1 MKKLFILM
9 AVLIV
14 IPLLI
19 TACGGSSSTTTPSAA
34 APPAQAP
41 PASAAQPSQPAVKP
55 LATEA
60 PAAGQPQYGGTFIYS
75 HSMGMSSVATP
86 YDNNMQT
93 RASRC
98 ALEPLLTSTAADEP
112 RPFLADSWFE
122 DPNGKFITL
131 KLHKGIKFQDGT
143 DFNAA
148 AVKWNLE
155 AFKAANIAG
164 SAVLQKVD
172 TFEVVDDYTIKL
184 NLKAYDAT
192 ILLSLAQ
199 GGIGLMPSPAA
210 LQKPTTSENVA
221 QVHVVG
227 TGPFTFV
234 NWSMDQWAKYKKW
247 DGYWQKGKP
256 YVDAVEIRNTTDIT
270 VAIMSFKAGEV
281 HAVITLD
288 PNDCV
293 QLANEGY
300 KVVKLPMFFVHN
312 IVPDSAN
319 PQSPFKDKR
328 VREALEYA
336 INREAIAK
344 AVGKGYFEPA
354 YQMAD
359 KTDLW
364 YQTGMIERKF
374 DPAKAKQLLADA
386 GFPNGFNTK
395 LTTTPQIR
403 KEQLI
408 AVQTY
413 LKDVGIQTTLDMA
426 DLPRFFESTQ
436 KGWEGLLLPGI
447 PIGST
452 FTNINGRFN
461 SDYYSYPSA
470 MKPAGFKEKYAACL
484 ATVDYNA
491 RLTMLKELLKMLID
505 EAVFT
510 PYIVDQDRM
519 VTTDKVQDFQ
529 FNANHTMD
537 YWNPSGVWLKK

>member
-1 MKKLFILM
+1 MKRLITLM

-14 IPLLI
+14 FTFLI
-19 TACGGSSSTTTPSAA
+19 ASCGGNASTTATQPS
-34 APPAQAP
+34 AQAP
-41 PASAAQPSQPAVKP
+41 AAQPAAAALANPSPSQPA
-55 LATEA
+55 
-60 PAAGQPQYGGTFIYS
+60 AAGQPQYGGTFIYS

-86 YDNNMQT
+86 LDNNMQT

-98 ALEPLLTSTAADEP
+98 ALEPLLTSTGADEP
-112 RPFLADSWFE
+112 RPFLADSWEE

-148 AVKWNLE
+148 AVKWVLE
-155 AFKAANIAG
+155 AYKNGNIAG
-164 SAVLQKVD
+164 SAVLQKVAS
-172 TFEVVDDYTIKL
+172 FEVVDDYTIKL
-184 NLKAYDAT
+184 NLSQYDAT

-199 GGIGLMPSPAA
+199 GGIGLIPSPTA
-210 LQKPTTSENVA
+210 LQKPATSENQA

-227 TGPFTFV
+227 TGPFTFTS
-234 NWSMDQWAKYKKW
+234 WSMDQWAKYKKW

-281 HAVITLD
+281 NAVITLD

-359 KTDLW
+359 KTDPW
-364 YQTGMIERKF
+364 YQGGVIERKF

-386 GFPNGFNTK
+386 GFPNGFTTK

-408 AVQTY
+408 AVQTF
-413 LKDVGIQTTLDMA
+413 LKDVGIQTNLDMA

-436 KGWEGLLLPGI
+436 KGWDGLLLPGI

-452 FTNINGRFN
+452 FTNLNGRFN

-470 MKPAGFKEKYAACL
+470 LKPAGFKEKYATLL
-484 ATVDYNA
+484 ATVDYGS
-491 RLTMLKELLKMLID
+491 RMTQLKVLLKMLID

-537 YWNPSGVWLKK
+537 YWNPSGIWLKK

>member
-1 MKKLFILM
+1 MKKLFILVG
-9 AVLIV
+9 VLIV
-14 IPLLI
+14 VSFL
-19 TACGGSSSTTTPSAA
+19 AA
-34 APPAQAP
+34 SC
-41 PASAAQPSQPAVKP
+41 ASAASTTVAPPPVKTSATQPSQPAASQP
-55 LATEA
+55 Q
-60 PAAGQPQYGGTFIYS
+60 AAAQPQYGGTFIYA

-98 ALEPLLTSTAADEP
+98 ALEPLLTSTSADEP
-112 RPFLADSWFE
+112 RPFLADSWEE
-122 DPNGKFITL
+122 DPNGKYITL

-164 SAVLQKVD
+164 SNVLQKVSS
-172 TFEVVDDYTIKL
+172 FEVVDDYTVKL
-184 NLKAYDAT
+184 NLSQYDAT
-192 ILLSLAQ
+192 IILSLAQ

-210 LQKPTTSENVA
+210 LQKPATSENQA

-227 TGPFTFV
+227 TGPFTFTS
-234 NWSMDQWAKYKKW
+234 WSMDQWAKYKKW

-270 VAIMSFKAGEV
+270 VSIMSFKAGEV

-300 KVVKLPMFFVHN
+300 KVVKLPMYFVHN

-319 PQSPFKDKR
+319 SQSPFKDKK

-336 INREAIAK
+336 IDREAIAK
-344 AVGKGYFEPA
+344 SVGKGYFEPA

-359 KTDLW
+359 KTDPW
-364 YQTGMIERKF
+364 YQSGLIERKY
-374 DPAKAKQLLADA
+374 DPAKAKQLLAEA
-386 GFPNGFNTK
+386 GYPNGFNTK

-408 AVQTY
+408 AVQTF

-426 DLPRFFESTQ
+426 DLPRFFECAQ
-436 KGWEGLLLPGI
+436 KGWDGLLLPGI

-470 MKPAGFKEKYAACL
+470 MKPAGFKEKYAALL
-484 ATVDYNA
+484 ATVDYNS
-491 RLTMLKELLKMLID
+491 RMTQLKVLLKMLID

-519 VTTDKVQDFQ
+519 VTTEKVQDFQ

>member
-1 MKKLFILM
+1 MKKLSILL
-9 AVLIV
+9 AIV
-14 IPLLI
+14 II
-19 TACGGSSSTTTPSAA
+19 ISFVIAGCGGSTTTTTSAPPPAAPASAQPSAA
-34 APPAQAP
+34 APPASQAT
-41 PASAAQPSQPAVKP
+41 Q
-55 LATEA
+55 A

-75 HSMGMSSVATP
+75 HSMGMTSVATP
-86 YDNNMQT
+86 FDNNMQT

-98 ALEPLLTSTAADEP
+98 ALEPLLTSTSADEP
-112 RPFLADSWFE
+112 RPFLADSWEE
-122 DPNGKFITL
+122 DPNGKFIIL

-164 SAVLQKVD
+164 SAVLQKVSS
-172 TFEVVDDYTIKL
+172 FEIVDDYTLKL
-184 NLKAYDAT
+184 NLSAYDAT

-199 GGIGLMPSPAA
+199 GGIGLMPSPTA
-210 LQKPTTSENVA
+210 LQKPATSENQA

-227 TGPFTFV
+227 TGPFTFTS
-234 NWSMDQWAKYKKW
+234 WSMDQWAKYKKW

-256 YVDAVEIRNTTDIT
+256 YIDAVEIRNTTDIT

-293 QLANEGY
+293 QLANEGF

-344 AVGKGYFEPA
+344 SVGKGYFEPA

-364 YQTGMIERKF
+364 YQSGMIERKY

-386 GFPNGFNTK
+386 GYPNGFTTK

-408 AVQTY
+408 AVQTF
-413 LKDVGIQTTLDMA
+413 LKDVGIVTNLDMA

-436 KGWEGLLLPGI
+436 KGWDGLLLPGI

-452 FTNINGRFN
+452 FTNLNGRFN

-470 MKPAGFKEKYAACL
+470 LKPEGFKEKYATLL
-484 ATVDYNA
+484 ATVDYNS
-491 RLTMLKELLKMLID
+491 RMTQLKVLLKMLID

>member
-1 MKKLFILM
+1 
-9 AVLIV
+9 
-14 IPLLI
+14 
-19 TACGGSSSTTTPSAA
+19 
-34 APPAQAP
+34 
-41 PASAAQPSQPAVKP
+41 
-55 LATEA
+55 
-60 PAAGQPQYGGTFIYS
+60 
-75 HSMGMSSVATP
+75 MGMSSISTP
-86 YDNNMQT
+86 LDNNMQT
-93 RASRC
+93 RVSRC
-98 ALEPLLTSTAADEP
+98 ALEPLLTSTGADEP
-112 RPFLADSWFE
+112 RPFLCDSWEE
-122 DPNGKFITL
+122 DPNGKYIVL

-148 AVKWNLE
+148 AVKWVLE
-155 AFKAANIAG
+155 AYKNGNIAG
-164 SAVLQKVD
+164 SAVLQKVA
-172 TFEVVDDYTIKL
+172 TFEVVDDYTLKL
-184 NLKAYDAT
+184 NLSKYDAT

-199 GGIGLMPSPAA
+199 GGIGLIPSPSA
-210 LQKPTTSENVA
+210 LQKPAASEKQA
-221 QVHVVG
+221 EVHLVG

-234 NWSMDQWAKYKKW
+234 NWSMDQWAKFKKW

-256 YVDAVEIRNTTDIT
+256 YIDTVEIRNTTDIT

-281 HAVITLD
+281 HAVITID

-354 YQMAD
+354 YQMGD
-359 KTDLW
+359 KTDPW
-364 YQTGMIERKF
+364 YQSGMIERKY

-386 GFPNGFNTK
+386 GFPNGFTTK

-408 AVQTY
+408 AVQTF

-436 KGWEGLLLPGI
+436 KGWDGLLLPGI
-447 PIGST
+447 PTGST
-452 FTNINGRFN
+452 FSNINGRFN

-470 MKPAGFKEKYAACL
+470 LKPEGFKEKFAACL
-484 ATVDYNA
+484 ATVDYNS
-491 RLTMLKELLKMLID
+491 RMTQLKVLLKMIID